1 MNLSKRTVMYRC
13 GVAAASPSAWLSAS
27 LSEVAVVAVEE
38 AAVVAVLD
46 VEVAVAE
53 EEVAV
58 AVMTMAASAAVLP
71 KLSTLYRSP
80 AEVWLC
86 LLSKL
91 VAQSKQSGDHTHTQT
106 EREREREQEANDVS
120 VSSASTT
127 LMGVECQSKSL
138 GCTYTD
144 SNAHHTALV

>member
-1 MNLSKRTVMYRC
+1 MNLLKRTVMYRC

-27 LSEVAVVAVEE
+27 LSEVAVEEVAVEE
-38 AAVVAVLD
+38 VAVVAVLD
-46 VEVAVAE
+46 VEVE
-53 EEVAV
+53 V

-91 VAQSKQSGDHTHTQT
+91 VAQSKQSGDHTHTHRQT
-106 EREREREQEANDVS
+106 MSVLAVPQPHSWVS
-120 VSSASTT
+120 IKINWLHVHRQQRASYSTGVMPSAVNNWCGTT
-127 LMGVECQSKSL
+127 LS
-138 GCTYTD
+138 
-144 SNAHHTALV
+144 